1 MCAMTTSRRRRCVGA
16 PRHVQRPLWFETSV
30 RVMLAAAADS
40 YGGTAAA
47 DTVNQLRSDRY
58 NAELNLDGTRDV
70 PLSECTVTGTHGI
83 PKTAPSAA
91 HRWPRGSSSPWP
103 STSTARQTTD
113 R

>member
-1 MCAMTTSRRRRCVGA
+1 
-16 PRHVQRPLWFETSV
+16 VQRPLWFETSV
-30 RVMLAAAADS
+30 RVMVAAAADS

-47 DTVNQLRSDRY
+47 DTVNQLRSDGY
-58 NAELNLDGTRDV
+58 NVELNLDGARDV

-83 PKTAPSAA
+83 PKTAP
-91 HRWPRGSSSPWP
+91 RGRIGGPGGSSSPCP